1 VPANKILIIE
11 HMCFNNT
18 TSNGSAQP
26 VAMTLSGTN
35 TSGIG
40 SGNYSVTIQY
50 TVSSIGGY
58 TAPNGIAGTLTQSVL
73 RVNGGATLSLISG
86 SPYVM
91 SVVGVAIDA
100 SDFHASANPVV
111 SNDGGQ
117 LAVTI
122 DSRTTNK
129 TVTTA
134 DSPKKFLRGKL
145 KSTL

>member
-1 VPANKILIIE
+1 MLSPGSPITVPANKILIIE

-18 TSNGSAQP
+18 TADGSAQP

-58 TAPNGIAGTLTQSVL
+58 TAPTNGIAGTLTQSVL
-73 RVNGGATLSLISG
+73 RVNGGATLSLTSG
-86 SPYVM
+86 SRYVM

-122 DSRTTNK
+122 AR
-129 TVTTA
+129 
-134 DSPKKFLRGKL
+134 
-145 KSTL
+145 